1 MQLSNFVFPHP
12 VLSKYTDDIAGSID
26 CEQSIIEETEDYS
39 VSFNYEMENEE
50 LLSMLKAGKAAN
62 ICEVQCSATMY
73 RQIHSTAEDE
83 IEFKIPRKHVRG
95 RVELE
100 CFLISREKIS
110 EYNVKNCHPD
120 YVGYSFDIDEGDL
133 LGYYGKFSFN
143 ADIRYQKLKAV
154 SSFLEVVPDDV
165 ENAEFI
171 LEEPKII
178 VKLPKKDFEKY
189 AQSHIGKNEEFSP
202 IFHSSIVFS
211 ALLHALHNIKD
222 HFERTW
228 AEVIKIRMK
237 DEEELNELSLEDK
250 SDIPRIAQQL
260 LGKPVSRLI
269 EGLDHVYTNRYQ

>member
-12 VLSKYTDDIAGSID
+12 VLSKYTDDIVGSIN
-26 CEQSIIEETEDYS
+26 CEQSIIEKTEDYS
-39 VSFNYEMENEE
+39 VSFNYELDNEQ
-50 LLSMLKAGKAAN
+50 LLSLLNEGKATN

-73 RQIHSTAEDE
+73 RRIHSTTEDE
-83 IEFKIPRKHVRG
+83 IELKIPRKHVRG

-100 CFLISREKIS
+100 CFLISNNKKTD
-110 EYNVKNCHPD
+110 YKVDNCHPD
-120 YVGYSFDIDEGDL
+120 YAGYDFEIEDGDL
-133 LGYYGKFSFN
+133 LAYYGKFSFN

-154 SSFLEVVPDDV
+154 SSFLEIEPDDV
-165 ENAEFI
+165 EIAEFI

-178 VKLPKKDFEKY
+178 VKLPREYFEKY
-189 AQSHIGKNEEFSP
+189 AQTHIGRNKEFSP

-222 HFERTW
+222 HSERTW
-228 AEVIKIRMK
+228 AEVIRTRM
-237 DEEELNELSLEDK
+237 EEEKLSQLSLEDK

-269 EGLDHVYTNRYQ
+269 EGLDHVYTNRY